1 VKQRAGLTLLELM
14 LVLVLLAIVSVKA
27 FSAVHVVNESLSQ
40 ETREIALED
49 QARRVLRRIAYE
61 IMGANRGSLIPV
73 ASAPMS
79 SDDMLYQVNLG
90 IQNGAVIWSDPEE
103 VALEEDRGKVYWSE
117 NPDTEAERRV
127 VWTSLVAPYLEGE
140 IPNGMDDNGNGLID
154 ERGLSF
160 VIDRDSVTV
169 RLTLERMLEG
179 GESVIQTVQT
189 TVTCRNLESDD
200 DTAGASAAE
209 Q

>member
-1 VKQRAGLTLLELM
+1 MKQRAGLTLLELM